1 MALNSEQYKLETLSG
16 QPLGSIKG
24 EVLESNMSKN
34 ILQDLNSD
42 IKSLENNIYNKND
55 ELNLIQIAFLI
66 LLTFII
72 IALII
77 WVLRLLGKLP
87 NEIEKIMDYLWKT
100 LVNFFKLFTSKSDN
114 NSNTRDDSPIVSL
127 DAPPTEYKTIK
138 NSQINS
144 GKDVPD
150 ETQDNEGSLP
160 IPGSQTRVVSNA
172 QTWVEGNDPREITK
186 SQISVPPTP
195 LPQQGNPEPV
205 DTLDN
210 SDSKKNAGYCFIGED
225 RGFRSCIYVN
235 DYNKCLSGQVFPNEA
250 LCINPNFR

>member
-1 MALNSEQYKLETLSG
+1 MASNINQYKLETLSG
-16 QPLGSIKG
+16 QPIDSIKG
-24 EVLESNMSKN
+24 EILESNINKN
-34 ILQDLNSD
+34 IITDIDSD
-42 IKSLENNIYNKND
+42 IKSLENSFSNENEN
-55 ELNLIQIAFLI
+55 LNLIQIAFFI
-66 LLTFII
+66 LVVFICVG
-72 IALII
+72 LLI
-77 WVLRLLGKLP
+77 WVLKLLGKLP
-87 NEIEKIMDYLWKT
+87 EEIEKIINYLFKT
-100 LVNFFKLFTSKSDN
+100 LQNFFKLFLPNSQNKDSN
-114 NSNTRDDSPIVSL
+114 NSPIVSL
-127 DAPPTEYKTIK
+127 EAPPTEYKTVK
-138 NSQINS
+138 NSEIND

-160 IPGSQTRVVSNA
+160 VPGSQTRVVSNA
-172 QTWVEGNDPREITK
+172 QTWVEGNDPREVTK